1 MLYSSKNKQ
10 SNDTYA
16 TPIFGITKDN
26 YSIPKYK
33 INENSIAPNIAY
45 RMIKDEL
52 MNEGNARLNLATF
65 VKPIWK
71 IKLPNLWLKPYKKC
85 Y

>member
-1 MLYSSKNKQ
+1 MIPMLPY
-10 SNDTYA
+10 
-16 TPIFGITKDN
+16 FGITKDK

-65 VKPIWK
+65 CQTYMEDKATKLMAETLQKMLSTSLNIH
-71 IKLPNLWLKPYKKC
+71 KLPK
-85 Y
+85 